1 MSTRFRLSY
10 QGAIERLIQHY
21 QPPPAPTAPVIKQE
35 QKDRVKSEKSEDD
48 DFTAGGSSMDV
59 FPDDKSI
66 ASSSKSKDSCSS
78 VKSAVCM
85 GEGCKKRSQFDCI
98 HK

>member
-21 QPPPAPTAPVIKQE
+21 QPPPVPSVPVIKQE
-35 QKDRVKSEKSEDD
+35 PKEKVKSAKAEQDD
-48 DFTAGGSSMDV
+48 SDAIENSVDV
-59 FPDDKSI
+59 FPDDKST
-66 ASSSKSKDSCSS
+66 ASSSKSKDCNNN

-85 GEGCKKRSQFDCI
+85 GEGCKKRSQLDCI